1 MIPEHG
7 HVSPEFQEQNKFA
20 FKPLKLITFNPMK
33 DILAENL
40 TIEYELLREKETLTA
55 LWNFDLLIQSGE
67 FVVIVG
73 PSGCGKTTFI
83 NGVVGLVK
91 PTSGKLLCG
100 GEPILGTGPG
110 RVMVFQEYAL
120 MPWRTVQKNV
130 EFGLELQGLLNSNTR
145 KNISK
150 YIDLVG
156 LNGFVES
163 LPHELSGGMQQRV
176 GLARALATEP
186 EVLTLDEPFGA
197 LDAMTREVMQAEFEK
212 ILERTK
218 QTVIFIT
225 HSIDEAIAMG
235 DRIVVMTAGP
245 GRIKTIINNE
255 IPRPRYELEI
265 RKHPLYHPMR
275 EQIWD
280 LLKSEQEIQMQ
291 QEVT

>member
-1 MIPEHG
+1 M
-7 HVSPEFQEQNKFA
+7 SPEFQEQNKYA
-20 FKPLKLITFNPMK
+20 FKSLKLITFNPMK

-55 LWNFDLLIQSGE
+55 LWNFNLLIQSGE

-83 NGVVGLVK
+83 NSVVGLVK

-120 MPWRTVQKNV
+120 MPWRSVQKNV
-130 EFGLELQGLLNSNTR
+130 EFGLELQGFLNSKTR

>member
-20 FKPLKLITFNPMK
+20 FKSLKLITFNPMK

-83 NGVVGLVK
+83 NSVVGLVK

-130 EFGLELQGLLNSNTR
+130 EFGLELQGFLNSKTR

>member
-1 MIPEHG
+1 
-7 HVSPEFQEQNKFA
+7 VSPEFQEQNKFA
-20 FKPLKLITFNPMK
+20 FKSLKLITFNPMK

-83 NGVVGLVK
+83 NSVVGLVK

-120 MPWRTVQKNV
+120 MPWRSVQKNV

>member
-1 MIPEHG
+1 M
-7 HVSPEFQEQNKFA
+7 SPEFQEQNKFA

-83 NGVVGLVK
+83 NSVVGLVK

>member
-20 FKPLKLITFNPMK
+20 FKSLKLITFNPMK

-83 NGVVGLVK
+83 NSVVGLVK

>member
-83 NGVVGLVK
+83 NSVVGLVK

-120 MPWRTVQKNV
+120 MPWRSVQKNV

-145 KNISK
+145 KNISE

>member
-20 FKPLKLITFNPMK
+20 FKSLKLITFNHMK

-83 NGVVGLVK
+83 NSVVGLVK

>member
-83 NGVVGLVK
+83 NSVVGLVK

-145 KNISK
+145 KKISK

>member
-83 NGVVGLVK
+83 NSVVGLVK

-130 EFGLELQGLLNSNTR
+130 EFGLELQGLLNSNTQ

>member
-83 NGVVGLVK
+83 NSVVGLVK

-120 MPWRTVQKNV
+120 MPWRTFQKNV

>member
-1 MIPEHG
+1 M
-7 HVSPEFQEQNKFA
+7 SPEFQEQNKYA
-20 FKPLKLITFNPMK
+20 FKSLKLITFNPMK

-55 LWNFDLLIQSGE
+55 LWNFNLLIQSGE

-83 NGVVGLVK
+83 NSVVGLVK

-130 EFGLELQGLLNSNTR
+130 EFGLELQGLLNSKTR

>member
-20 FKPLKLITFNPMK
+20 FKSLKLITFNPMK

-83 NGVVGLVK
+83 NSVVGLVK

-130 EFGLELQGLLNSNTR
+130 EFGLELQGLLDSNTR

>member
-20 FKPLKLITFNPMK
+20 FKSLKLITFNPMK

-83 NGVVGLVK
+83 NSVVGLVK

-130 EFGLELQGLLNSNTR
+130 EFGLELQGLLNSDTR

>member
-55 LWNFDLLIQSGE
+55 LWNFNLLIQSGE

-83 NGVVGLVK
+83 NSVVGLVK

-145 KNISK
+145 KKISK

>member
-1 MIPEHG
+1 
-7 HVSPEFQEQNKFA
+7 
-20 FKPLKLITFNPMK
+20 MK

-55 LWNFDLLIQSGE
+55 LWNFNLLIQSGE

-83 NGVVGLVK
+83 NSVVGLVK

-130 EFGLELQGLLNSNTR
+130 EFGLELQGFLNSKTR

>member
-20 FKPLKLITFNPMK
+20 FKSLKLITFNPMK

-83 NGVVGLVK
+83 NSVVGLVK

-120 MPWRTVQKNV
+120 MPWRSVQKNV

>member
-7 HVSPEFQEQNKFA
+7 HVSPEFQEQNKYA
-20 FKPLKLITFNPMK
+20 FKSLKLITFNPMK

-83 NGVVGLVK
+83 NSVVGLVK

-120 MPWRTVQKNV
+120 MPWRSVQKNV

>member
-1 MIPEHG
+1 
-7 HVSPEFQEQNKFA
+7 VSPEFQEQNKYA
-20 FKPLKLITFNPMK
+20 FKSLKLITFNPMK

-55 LWNFDLLIQSGE
+55 LWNFNLLIQSGE

-83 NGVVGLVK
+83 NSVVGLVK

-130 EFGLELQGLLNSNTR
+130 EFGLELQGLLNSKTR

>member
-55 LWNFDLLIQSGE
+55 LWNFNLLIQSGE

-83 NGVVGLVK
+83 NSVVGLVK

-130 EFGLELQGLLNSNTR
+130 EFGLELQGLLNSNTQ

>member
-83 NGVVGLVK
+83 NSVVGLVK

-245 GRIKTIINNE
+245 GRIKTVINNE
-255 IPRPRYELEI
+255 IPRPRYELGI

>member
-1 MIPEHG
+1 M
-7 HVSPEFQEQNKFA
+7 SPEFQEQNKYA
-20 FKPLKLITFNPMK
+20 FKSLKLITFNPMK

-55 LWNFDLLIQSGE
+55 LWNFNLLIQSGE

-83 NGVVGLVK
+83 NSVVGLVK

-130 EFGLELQGLLNSNTR
+130 EFGLELQGFLNSKTR

>member
-55 LWNFDLLIQSGE
+55 LWNFNLLIQSGE

-83 NGVVGLVK
+83 NSVVGLVK

-130 EFGLELQGLLNSNTR
+130 EFGLELQGFLNSKTR